1 MRNSQV
7 EANWKKYRLEAYGPE
22 LDDDTRNDI
31 LFSDEFDEFDD
42 EYEERSGESGAETNI
57 VEKEI
62 DFHFDNY
69 VAKFA
74 RVDVLKWYIFLLADF
89 ESNTFEV
96 NKAVLKLLHRV
107 AFDLKMA
114 SRLYQLSLFV
124 IFKRLS
130 QRFKHQSIS
139 EIKKT
144 QYFEIYQ
151 FGYHILRRFYA
162 DYQKIGSKLIPEL
175 LFWKGP
181 KECYEIDNGYGTFE
195 IKSDGSK
202 GKEILW
208 PEELD
213 NELRALYDEY
223 LLFEEK
229 PEGVD
234 IVEYIEQGLSRPRT
248 RRQIIRQMKMLGLNT
263 FGARGTRRYM
273 ERGFKSSVFTPE
285 IVNQMHNLI
294 DEFNSKTPPSGSDS
308 KGDLVNFIRSNL
320 TEKYTRAK
328 IIKQLQYEN
337 IHYEQP
343 PRKRYSKIPQKLIE
357 QRESGEEEIDQLLED
372 SNMLGFG
379 HSRQRNDEYG
389 KRELNKTNKS
399 ITCLSPEDDLKSTDG
414 IISSNIFEHAS
425 SRSNG
430 NTEVDELLTTCETNS
445 VITNNSDDEII
456 LGKRERPIA
465 VSDEDD
471 NTTSKKTR
479 TKRIIESDSE

>member
-1 MRNSQV
+1 MIN
-7 EANWKKYRLEAYGPE
+7 LHC
-22 LDDDTRNDI
+22 L
-31 LFSDEFDEFDD
+31 
-42 EYEERSGESGAETNI
+42 
-57 VEKEI
+57 
-62 DFHFDNY
+62 
-69 VAKFA
+69 
-74 RVDVLKWYIFLLADF
+74 YIFLLADF

-144 QYFEIYQ
+144 QYFELYQ

-162 DYQKIGSKLIPEL
+162 DYRKIGSKLIPEL

-195 IKSDGSK
+195 IKPDGSK

-263 FGARGTRRYM
+263 FGARGMRRYM
-273 ERGFKSSVFTPE
+273 ERRMKSSVFTPE

-294 DEFNSKTPPSGSDS
+294 DEFNSKTPSSRP
-308 KGDLVNFIRSNL
+308 DLVNFIRSNL

-343 PRKRYSKIPQKLIE
+343 PRKRYSKAPQKLIE
-357 QRESGEEEIDQLLED
+357 QRESGKEEIDQLLEGSD
-372 SNMLGFG
+372 MLGFD

-389 KRELNKTNKS
+389 KRLIVSFIFRELNKTNKS
-399 ITCLSPEDDLKSTDG
+399 ITCFSPEDDLKSADG
-414 IISSNIFEHAS
+414 IISSDIFEYVS
-425 SRSNG
+425 PRSNG
-430 NTEVDELLTTCETNS
+430 NMGVDELLTTCETNS
-445 VITNNSDDEII
+445 VITNNSDDEVI
-456 LGKRERPIA
+456 LGKRERPMV

-471 NTTSKKTR
+471 NNTTSKKTR